1 MNDFPQPLFLLC
13 LFCFFAYLCGSM
25 PFGFWISQIFG
36 GPKDIRAHGSGSSG
50 ATNVLRFS
58 GKTAAF
64 LTVFLDMLK
73 TLIPLLLALR
83 MEVPFMTFIG
93 FFGILGH
100 VFPVF
105 LGFKGGKGIAS
116 ALGVLLALSWP
127 TACILLFFWVWVLW
141 VTRYVSLASLLV
153 AFGAPFLFAWREGI
167 LSATGIG
174 MISLLLLWTH
184 RENMKR
190 LMKGKEPSL
199 GVSHYGS

>member
-1 MNDFPQPLFLLC
+1 MSDFPQPLFLLF

-36 GPKDIRAHGSGSSG
+36 GPQDIRAYGSGSSG

-64 LTVFLDMLK
+64 LTVFLDTLK
-73 TLIPLLLALR
+73 TLIPLILALK
-83 MEVPFMTFIG
+83 MQVPFISLVG

-127 TACILLFFWVWVLW
+127 TACILLFLW

-153 AFGAPFLFAWREGI
+153 AFGAPLLFSWREGI
-167 LSATGIG
+167 LNAGGIG

-190 LMKGKEPSL
+190 LLKGKEPSL
-199 GVSHYGS
+199 GVSHHGS